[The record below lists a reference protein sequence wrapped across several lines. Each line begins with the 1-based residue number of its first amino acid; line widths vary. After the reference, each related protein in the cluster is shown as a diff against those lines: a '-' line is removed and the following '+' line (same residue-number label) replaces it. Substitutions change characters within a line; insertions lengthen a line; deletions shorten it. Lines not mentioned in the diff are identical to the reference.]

1 MNPYTG
7 REEVVAYAFDEATLD
22 LLRRVVGFYS
32 RLDAGTLVELTHAP
46 SGPWHKVW
54 HHSGKINPGMRI
66 DNRDIERFYARIPR
80 FPTLQ

>member
-1 MNPYTG
+1 MRHVCT
-7 REEVVAYAFDEATLD
+7 TLTD
-22 LLRRVVGFYS
+22 RSRPKKPIRKFWTIDS
-32 RLDAGTLVELTHAP
+32 RRLDAGTLVELTHAP
-46 SGPWHKVW
+46 GGPWHKVW